1 MSHTKLFI
9 VNKVH
14 CKTDSCSWCQDWCA
28 VLSLITIISHK
39 TLLHRHISSK
49 RLSSN
54 MLLANTKCSIVST
67 AWHQGRC
74 WEIYLWIESKKYEA
88 SNSAVWKD
96 HAWFMSREIN
106 VTFQFNIAKNKLTQ
120 KLFHL
125 APAKHTVHIESKS
138 KSCVI
143 YHFLKWALEG
153 LCQTICY
160 HF

>member
-1 MSHTKLFI
+1 
-9 VNKVH
+9 
-14 CKTDSCSWCQDWCA
+14 
-28 VLSLITIISHK
+28 
-39 TLLHRHISSK
+39 
-49 RLSSN
+49 
-54 MLLANTKCSIVST
+54 
-67 AWHQGRC
+67 
-74 WEIYLWIESKKYEA
+74 
-88 SNSAVWKD
+88 
-96 HAWFMSREIN
+96 MSREIN

-160 HF
+160 RF